1 MKSKSFMLMILSMGF
16 GLIAAIGISQVMGRS
31 SASATP
37 VQEMGTVLVAADMLD
52 MKTHLNEENVKI
64 ENWPKS
70 IIPEDAVT
78 SIEEIADMGIKTR
91 LSKGMPIV
99 KSEITNVNNLNT
111 LTIPD
116 GYKVVAIKVSGD
128 DTINGLLTA
137 GDKVDVIGLFKRRDN
152 TNRMQTTTRTF
163 LKALRVFSV
172 GNQMR
177 GRDDRTEGATNG
189 STVVGVLVTER
200 QSEEIFYVQRTGEI
214 KLVLRG
220 DYQETDDDV
229 QTLSDIIDWGDKPK
243 IAEVVEDE
251 PEEDKKGGFFSS
263 FGMKPGSMQESSMI
277 IWTGPTPEKVTFQHG
292 ALPQR
297 SGSTPVAP
305 SRMPDPAEEADE
317 ADSEDFN
324 SSNEIDR
331 SLEQDQ
337 YRGL

>member
-31 SASATP
+31 SAKAAP

-52 MKTHLNEENVKI
+52 MKTHLSEENVKI

-78 SIEEIADMGIKTR
+78 SLEEIVDMGIKTR

-99 KSEITNVNNLNT
+99 KSEITNVNKLNT
-111 LTIPD
+111 LTIPV
-116 GYKVVAIKVSGD
+116 GFKVVAVKVSGD
-128 DTINGLLTA
+128 DTISGLLTA
-137 GDKVDVIGLFKRRDN
+137 GDKVDVMGLFKRRDSN
-152 TNRMQTTTRTF
+152 NRAQTTTRTF
-163 LKALRVFSV
+163 LKGLRVFSV

-177 GRDDRTEGATNG
+177 ARDDRSKGAASG
-189 STVVGVLVTER
+189 STVVGVLVTEK
-200 QSEEIFYVQRTGEI
+200 QSEEIFYVQKTGEI

-220 DYQETDDDV
+220 DYQESDNDV
-229 QTLSDIIDWGDKPK
+229 HGLEDIVDWGDKPEE
-243 IAEVVEDE
+243 IEVAEENPDANRR
-251 PEEDKKGGFFSS
+251 GLFSS
-263 FGMKPGSMQESSMI
+263 FGMKAGKSMQEASMI
-277 IWTGPTPEKVTFQHG
+277 IWLGNTPEMVKFQHG

-297 SGSTPVAP
+297 SGGTPAAP
-305 SRMPDPAEEADE
+305 DRMEGPADE
-317 ADSEDFN
+317 DGRADDEDFDG
-324 SSNEIDR
+324 SNEIDR